1 MTYLCT
7 IVSASWNRENSICQI
22 IKEVLTIKLK
32 TLKKGHHELDQKIS
46 TLIETSSSDQF
57 TLQLLKKKKL
67 LLKDQISRLEDELTP
82 DIIA

>member
-1 MTYLCT
+1 MENNEQMT
-7 IVSASWNRENSICQI
+7 R
-22 IKEVLTIKLK
+22 KEVLTIKLK

-46 TLIETSSSDQF
+46 TLTETSSSDQF
-57 TLQLLKKKKL
+57 TLRLLKKKKL